1 MTMLNKTLL
10 DVLSHEGV
18 VSIVTQGENE
28 PHVVN
33 TWNSYVQA
41 QEETLII
48 PVGTMVETE
57 KNLKKNPKLQLTCGT
72 REVQGLMYMGT
83 GFLITGQGAMEASGS
98 SFDLIRSK
106 FPWARAALVVTVES
120 AKQTL

>member
-1 MTMLNKTLL
+1 MLNQTLL

-18 VSIVTQGENE
+18 VAIVTQGENE

-33 TWNSYVQA
+33 SWNSYVQVVD
-41 QEETLII
+41 EKVII

-57 KNLKKNPKLQLTCGT
+57 KNLKKNTKLQLTCGS
-72 REVQGLMYMGT
+72 REVQGLQYMGT
-83 GFLITGQGAMEASGS
+83 GFLITGQAIMETSGS
-98 SFDLIRSK
+98 SFDLIHSK

>member
-1 MTMLNKTLL
+1 MLNQTLL

-18 VSIVTQGENE
+18 VAIVTQGENE

-33 TWNSYVQA
+33 SWNSYVQVL
-41 QEETLII
+41 EEQLIV
-48 PVGTMVETE
+48 PVGTMVKTE
-57 KNLKKNPKLQLTCGT
+57 NNLKKNTKVQLTCGS
-72 REVQGLMYMGT
+72 REVQGLQYMGT
-83 GFLITGQGAMEASGS
+83 GFLVTGQAIMETSGT
-98 SFDLIRSK
+98 SFELIHSK

>member
-1 MTMLNKTLL
+1 MLNQTLL

-18 VSIVTQGENE
+18 LAIVTQGENE

-33 TWNSYVQA
+33 TWNSYVQV
-41 QEETLII
+41 QEEKLII

-57 KNLKKNPKLQLTCGT
+57 KNLKKNPKLKITCGS
-72 REVQGLMYMGT
+72 RDVQGLRYMGT
-83 GFLITGQGAMEASGS
+83 GFLVTGQGVMETSGS
-98 SFDLIRSK
+98 SLDLIHSQ